1 MVEEQLAGAAAHHV
15 RPPQKKKK
23 NPVSLCAPPTA
34 SVTFALCSS
43 CRAF

>member
-15 RPPQKKKK
+15 RPPPKKK
-23 NPVSLCAPPTA
+23 NPVPLCAPPTA

-43 CRAF
+43 CRVF